1 MASLSNGNYYASYGG
16 NTITITVSGAPTT
29 TVSVTSSGC
38 TVCPAVTPAPTTAPT
53 PAPTIPPPTPNPTTA
68 PTAATANLQVNAKKS
83 TTAGT
88 YYMWW
93 SVDNTNW
100 TQFSTALSTTC
111 SNVGTTPS
119 YPVGTTFYIMM
130 SNSSG
135 PTVQG
140 WATLYSGAGDCPST
154 TTSCTSNK
162 VTTVTSG
169 LLAGWFT
176 GNTGA
181 GTC

>member
-1 MASLSNGNYYASYGG
+1 
-16 NTITITVSGAPTT
+16 
-29 TVSVTSSGC
+29 
-38 TVCPAVTPAPTTAPT
+38 
-53 PAPTIPPPTPNPTTA
+53 
-68 PTAATANLQVNAKKS
+68 
-83 TTAGT
+83 
-88 YYMWW
+88 MWW

-100 TQFSTALSTTC
+100 TQFGTALNNVAC
-111 SNVGTTPS
+111 SNVGTTTS

-140 WATLYSGAGDCPST
+140 WATLYSGGGSCPST
-154 TTSCTSNK
+154 TTSCTSNR

-169 LLAGWFT
+169 TLTGWFT